1 MVCIYLH
8 FLSEKQHFSKFI
20 FSRFILASVLF
31 FTALSRLYHGF
42 AGAHSAADF
51 SGFARGSRAGYYP
64 CSTRYYRTFSRLSR
78 GFKGSE
84 VYRHFTFVRPLFDSV
99 FERQKWGILAAFS
112 PLSFNSA
119 CLLSVCSKQSIF
131 LIIPP
136 FSLNLVE
143 NAASTNLCKKAIPCV
158 MYKVAKP
165 RLRDRSL
172 QV

>member
-1 MVCIYLH
+1 MYISSLSVGKTAFLEVH
-8 FLSEKQHFSKFI
+8 FLSLHSCFGAI
-20 FSRFILASVLF
+20 F
-31 FTALSRLYHGF
+31 HGF
-42 AGAHSAADF
+42 ITASLVRTQQPIF
-51 SGFARGSRAGYYP
+51 RGSLGVQGLDITLAHRAIIG
-64 CSTRYYRTFSRLSR
+64 LSR

-84 VYRHFTFVRPLFDSV
+84 VYRRFTFVRSLFDSV

-112 PLSFNSA
+112 PPSFNSA